1 MALKRTLQLI
11 QRDGN
16 YNKIETTFKNV
27 NPNAA
32 PAAIKTAMLNLS
44 NLTAN
49 TYVTTHVIDTQDL
62 DEMVGDD

>member
-16 YNKIETTFKNV
+16 GNNIETTFKNV

-32 PAAIKTAMLNLS
+32 PADIKTAMLNL
-44 NLTAN
+44 NGLTTN
-49 TYVTTHVIDTQDL
+49 TYVATHVIDTQDL
-62 DEMVGDD
+62 DEMVGDS